1 MLKSFKVKN
10 FKSFKDEVEF
20 SMEKGNTTGFENFNT
35 IEEKELLKSALIFG
49 ANASGKSNVFLA
61 MAKMKE
67 IVFNS
72 STDDTEYQINVDTF
86 KFDVYSKNE
95 PVMFEI
101 DFIQKDIEYIY
112 GFEVLNEKINK
123 EWLKRKIKSTVPLFI
138 RENSEWESIKI
149 SHGFKEAENL
159 KKFTRQNALFL
170 SIASR
175 FNIEI
180 ATEIKE
186 WFKNFKILSSD
197 VLSSSFTLNLLEK
210 ELEKTKIVNFLKTAD
225 LGIEDLVVEK
235 EEMSSETVFLPSE
248 IKRTLSEIKEGR
260 LFKPIIKS
268 VHKVYDKENNHSGN
282 VELDFN
288 FESEGTKKFL
298 TLAGPI
304 IDALENGK
312 VLVIDELS
320 SKLHYQLS
328 DYIVRL
334 FNSIDKNKNNA
345 QLIFNSHLPL
355 FLDNKEFR
363 KDQIWFVE
371 KDEYGKSKLY
381 SLYDINVRKD
391 LSYMKGYLLGKFGAV
406 PDIREF

>member
-1 MLKSFKVKN
+1 MVKLIEVIIMLKSFKVRN
-10 FKSFKDEVEF
+10 FKSFRDEIEF
-20 SMEKGNTTGFENFNT
+20 SMEKGNTTGLENFNT
-35 IEEKELLKSALIFG
+35 IEDKELLKSAMLFG
-49 ANASGKSNVFLA
+49 ANASGKSNIFLA

-67 IVFNS
+67 IIFNS
-72 STDDTEYQINVDTF
+72 STDDTEYQIITDNF
-86 KFDVYSKNE
+86 KFDLNSANE

-101 DFIQKDIEYIY
+101 DFFQKNIEYIY
-112 GFEVLNEKINK
+112 GFEVLNGNINK
-123 EWLKRKIKSTVPLFI
+123 EWLHRRVKSKADLFI
-138 RENSEWESIKI
+138 RNAPDWESIKI
-149 SHGFKEAENL
+149 SSGFKEAEDL
-159 KKFTRQNALFL
+159 KKYTRPNALFL

-175 FNIEI
+175 FNVEI

-186 WFKNFKILSSD
+186 WFKNFKIISSD
-197 VLSSSFTLNLLEK
+197 ILSNSFTLEMLNKEIEK
-210 ELEKTKIVNFLKTAD
+210 KKIINFLKTAD
-225 LGIEDLVVEK
+225 LGIEDIILEK
-235 EEMSSETVFLPSE
+235 EDVKT
-248 IKRTLSEIKEGR
+248 IHR
-260 LFKPIIKS
+260 
-268 VHKVYDKENNHSGN
+268 VYDSDNNITGN
-282 VELDFN
+282 IEFDFN

-371 KDEYGKSKLY
+371 KDKFGKSKLY

-391 LSYMKGYLLGKFGAV
+391 LSYMKSYLLGKFGAL
-406 PDIREF
+406 PEIKEL

>member
-1 MLKSFKVKN
+1 MLKSFKVRN
-10 FKSFKDEVEF
+10 FKSFRDEIEF
-20 SMEKGNTTGFENFNT
+20 SMEKGNTTGLENFNT
-35 IEEKELLKSALIFG
+35 IEDKELLKSAMLFG
-49 ANASGKSNVFLA
+49 ANASGKSNIFLA

-67 IVFNS
+67 IIFNS
-72 STDDTEYQINVDTF
+72 STDDTEYQIITDNF
-86 KFDVYSKNE
+86 KFDLNSANE

-101 DFIQKDIEYIY
+101 DFFQKDIEYIY
-112 GFEVLNEKINK
+112 GFEVLNGNINK
-123 EWLKRKIKSTVPLFI
+123 EWLHRRVKSKADLFI
-138 RENSEWESIKI
+138 RNAPDWESIKI
-149 SHGFKEAENL
+149 SSGFKEAEDL
-159 KKFTRQNALFL
+159 KKYTRPNALFL

-175 FNIEI
+175 FNVEI

-186 WFKNFKILSSD
+186 WFKNFKIISSD
-197 VLSSSFTLNLLEK
+197 ILSNSFTLEMLNKEIEK
-210 ELEKTKIVNFLKTAD
+210 KKIINFLKTAD
-225 LGIEDLVVEK
+225 LGIEDIILEK
-235 EEMSSETVFLPSE
+235 EDVKT
-248 IKRTLSEIKEGR
+248 IHR
-260 LFKPIIKS
+260 
-268 VHKVYDKENNHSGN
+268 VYDSNNNITGN
-282 VELDFN
+282 IEFDFN

-371 KDEYGKSKLY
+371 KDKFGKSKLY

-391 LSYMKGYLLGKFGAV
+391 LSYMKSYLLGKFGAL
-406 PDIREF
+406 PEIKELQNG

>member
-1 MLKSFKVKN
+1 MVKLIEVIIMLKSFKVRN
-10 FKSFKDEVEF
+10 FKSFRDEIEF
-20 SMEKGNTTGFENFNT
+20 SMEKGNTTGLENFNT
-35 IEEKELLKSALIFG
+35 IEDKELLKSAMLFG
-49 ANASGKSNVFLA
+49 ANASGKSNIFLA

-67 IVFNS
+67 IIFNS
-72 STDDTEYQINVDTF
+72 STDDTEYQIITDNF
-86 KFDVYSKNE
+86 KFDLNSANE

-101 DFIQKDIEYIY
+101 DFFQKDIEYIY
-112 GFEVLNEKINK
+112 GFEVLNGNINK
-123 EWLKRKIKSTVPLFI
+123 EWLHRRVKSKADLFI
-138 RENSEWESIKI
+138 RNAPDWESIKI
-149 SHGFKEAENL
+149 SSGFKEAEDL
-159 KKFTRQNALFL
+159 KKYTRPNALFL

-175 FNIEI
+175 FNVEI

-186 WFKNFKILSSD
+186 WFKNFKIISSD
-197 VLSSSFTLNLLEK
+197 ILSNSFTLEMLNKEIEK
-210 ELEKTKIVNFLKTAD
+210 KKIINFLKTAD
-225 LGIEDLVVEK
+225 LGIEDIILEK
-235 EEMSSETVFLPSE
+235 EDVKT
-248 IKRTLSEIKEGR
+248 IHR
-260 LFKPIIKS
+260 
-268 VHKVYDKENNHSGN
+268 VYDSNNNITGN
-282 VELDFN
+282 IEFDFN

-371 KDEYGKSKLY
+371 KDKFGKSKLY

-391 LSYMKGYLLGKFGAV
+391 LSYMKSYLLGKFGAL
-406 PDIREF
+406 PEIKEL

>member
-1 MLKSFKVKN
+1 MLKSFKVRN
-10 FKSFKDEVEF
+10 FKSFRDEIEF
-20 SMEKGNTTGFENFNT
+20 SMEKGNTTGLENFNT
-35 IEEKELLKSALIFG
+35 IEDKELLKSAMLFG
-49 ANASGKSNVFLA
+49 ANASGKSNIFLA

-67 IVFNS
+67 IIFNS
-72 STDDTEYQINVDTF
+72 STDDTEYQIITDNF
-86 KFDVYSKNE
+86 KFDLNSANE

-101 DFIQKDIEYIY
+101 DFFQKDIEYIY
-112 GFEVLNEKINK
+112 GFEVLNGNINK
-123 EWLKRKIKSTVPLFI
+123 EWLHRRVKSKADLFI
-138 RENSEWESIKI
+138 RNAPDWESIKI
-149 SHGFKEAENL
+149 SSGFKEAEDL
-159 KKFTRQNALFL
+159 KKYTRPNALFL

-175 FNIEI
+175 FNVEI

-186 WFKNFKILSSD
+186 WFKNFKIISSD
-197 VLSSSFTLNLLEK
+197 ILSNSFTLEMLNKEIEK
-210 ELEKTKIVNFLKTAD
+210 KKIINFLKTAD
-225 LGIEDLVVEK
+225 LGIEDIILEK
-235 EEMSSETVFLPSE
+235 EDVKT
-248 IKRTLSEIKEGR
+248 IHR
-260 LFKPIIKS
+260 
-268 VHKVYDKENNHSGN
+268 VYDSNNNITGN
-282 VELDFN
+282 IEFDFN

-371 KDEYGKSKLY
+371 KDKFGKSKLY

-391 LSYMKGYLLGKFGAV
+391 LSYMKSYLLGKFGAL
-406 PDIREF
+406 PEIKEL

>member
-1 MLKSFKVKN
+1 
-10 FKSFKDEVEF
+10 
-20 SMEKGNTTGFENFNT
+20 
-35 IEEKELLKSALIFG
+35 
-49 ANASGKSNVFLA
+49 
-61 MAKMKE
+61 
-67 IVFNS
+67 
-72 STDDTEYQINVDTF
+72 
-86 KFDVYSKNE
+86 
-95 PVMFEI
+95 
-101 DFIQKDIEYIY
+101 
-112 GFEVLNEKINK
+112 
-123 EWLKRKIKSTVPLFI
+123 
-138 RENSEWESIKI
+138 
-149 SHGFKEAENL
+149 
-159 KKFTRQNALFL
+159 
-170 SIASR
+170 
-175 FNIEI
+175 
-180 ATEIKE
+180 
-186 WFKNFKILSSD
+186 
-197 VLSSSFTLNLLEK
+197 
-210 ELEKTKIVNFLKTAD
+210 
-225 LGIEDLVVEK
+225 
-235 EEMSSETVFLPSE
+235 
-248 IKRTLSEIKEGR
+248 LSEIKEGR

>member
-1 MLKSFKVKN
+1 MLKSFKVRN
-10 FKSFKDEVEF
+10 FKSFRDEIEF
-20 SMEKGNTTGFENFNT
+20 SMEKGNTTGLENFNT
-35 IEEKELLKSALIFG
+35 IEDKELLKSAMLFG
-49 ANASGKSNVFLA
+49 ANASGKSNIFLA

-67 IVFNS
+67 IIFNS
-72 STDDTEYQINVDTF
+72 STDDTEYQIITDNF
-86 KFDVYSKNE
+86 KFDLNSANE

-101 DFIQKDIEYIY
+101 DFFQKDIEYIY
-112 GFEVLNEKINK
+112 GFEVLNGNINK
-123 EWLKRKIKSTVPLFI
+123 EWLHRRVKSKADLFI
-138 RENSEWESIKI
+138 RNAPDWESIKI
-149 SHGFKEAENL
+149 SSGFKEAEDL
-159 KKFTRQNALFL
+159 KKYTRPNALFL

-175 FNIEI
+175 FNVEI

-186 WFKNFKILSSD
+186 WFKNFKIISSD
-197 VLSSSFTLNLLEK
+197 ILSNSFTLEMLNKEIEK
-210 ELEKTKIVNFLKTAD
+210 KKIINFLKTAD
-225 LGIEDLVVEK
+225 LGIEDIILEK
-235 EEMSSETVFLPSE
+235 EDVKT
-248 IKRTLSEIKEGR
+248 IHR
-260 LFKPIIKS
+260 
-268 VHKVYDKENNHSGN
+268 VYDSNNNITGN
-282 VELDFN
+282 IEFDFN

-355 FLDNKEFR
+355 FLDNKKFR

-371 KDEYGKSKLY
+371 KDKFGKSKLY

-391 LSYMKGYLLGKFGAV
+391 LSYMKSYLLGKFGAL
-406 PDIREF
+406 PEIKEL

>member
-1 MLKSFKVKN
+1 MLKSFKVRN
-10 FKSFKDEVEF
+10 FKSFRDEIEF
-20 SMEKGNTTGFENFNT
+20 SMEKGNTTGLENFNT
-35 IEEKELLKSALIFG
+35 IEDKELLKSAMLFG
-49 ANASGKSNVFLA
+49 ANASGKSNIFLA

-67 IVFNS
+67 IIFNS
-72 STDDTEYQINVDTF
+72 STDDTEYQIITDNF
-86 KFDVYSKNE
+86 KFDLNSANE

-101 DFIQKDIEYIY
+101 DFFQKDIEYIY
-112 GFEVLNEKINK
+112 GFEILNGTINK
-123 EWLKRKIKSTVPLFI
+123 EWLHRRVKSKADLFI
-138 RENSEWESIKI
+138 RNAPDWESIKI
-149 SHGFKEAENL
+149 SSGFKEAEDL
-159 KKFTRQNALFL
+159 KKYTRPNALFL

-175 FNIEI
+175 FNVEI

-186 WFKNFKILSSD
+186 WFKNFKIISSD
-197 VLSSSFTLNLLEK
+197 ILSNSFTLEMLNKEIEK
-210 ELEKTKIVNFLKTAD
+210 KKIINFLKTAD
-225 LGIEDLVVEK
+225 LGIEDIILEK
-235 EEMSSETVFLPSE
+235 EDVKT
-248 IKRTLSEIKEGR
+248 IHR
-260 LFKPIIKS
+260 
-268 VHKVYDKENNHSGN
+268 VYDSNNNITGN
-282 VELDFN
+282 IEFDFN

-371 KDEYGKSKLY
+371 KDKFGKSKLY

-391 LSYMKGYLLGKFGAV
+391 LSYMKSYLLGKFGAL
-406 PDIREF
+406 PEIKEL

>member
-1 MLKSFKVKN
+1 MVKLIDMIIMLKSFKVRN
-10 FKSFKDEVEF
+10 FKSFRDEIEF
-20 SMEKGNTTGFENFNT
+20 SMEKGNTTGLENFNT
-35 IEEKELLKSALIFG
+35 IEDKELLKSAMLFG
-49 ANASGKSNVFLA
+49 ANASGKSNIFLA
-61 MAKMKE
+61 IAKMKE
-67 IVFNS
+67 IIFNS
-72 STDDTEYQINVDTF
+72 STDDTEYQIITDNF
-86 KFDVYSKNE
+86 KFDLNSANE

-101 DFIQKDIEYIY
+101 DFFQKDIEYIY
-112 GFEVLNEKINK
+112 GFEVLNGNINK
-123 EWLKRKIKSTVPLFI
+123 EWLHRRVKSKADLFI
-138 RENSEWESIKI
+138 RNAPDWESIKI
-149 SHGFKEAENL
+149 SSGFKEAEDL
-159 KKFTRQNALFL
+159 KKYTRPNALFL

-175 FNIEI
+175 FNVEI

-186 WFKNFKILSSD
+186 WFKNFKIISSD
-197 VLSSSFTLNLLEK
+197 ILSNSFTLEMLNKEIEK
-210 ELEKTKIVNFLKTAD
+210 KKIINFLKTAD
-225 LGIEDLVVEK
+225 LGIEDIILEK
-235 EEMSSETVFLPSE
+235 EDVKT
-248 IKRTLSEIKEGR
+248 IHR
-260 LFKPIIKS
+260 
-268 VHKVYDKENNHSGN
+268 VYVSDNNITGN
-282 VELDFN
+282 IEFDFN

-371 KDEYGKSKLY
+371 KDKFGKSKLY

-391 LSYMKGYLLGKFGAV
+391 LSYMKSYLLGKFGAL
-406 PDIREF
+406 PEIKEL

>member
-1 MLKSFKVKN
+1 MLKSFKVRN
-10 FKSFKDEVEF
+10 FKSFRDEIEF
-20 SMEKGNTTGFENFNT
+20 SMEKGNTTGLENFNT
-35 IEEKELLKSALIFG
+35 IEDKELLKSAMLFG
-49 ANASGKSNVFLA
+49 ANASGKSNIFLA

-67 IVFNS
+67 IIFNS
-72 STDDTEYQINVDTF
+72 STDDTEYQIITDNF
-86 KFDVYSKNE
+86 KFDLNSANE

-101 DFIQKDIEYIY
+101 DFFQKDIEYIY
-112 GFEVLNEKINK
+112 GFEVLNGNINK
-123 EWLKRKIKSTVPLFI
+123 EWLHRRVKSKADLFI
-138 RENSEWESIKI
+138 RNAPDWESIKI
-149 SHGFKEAENL
+149 SSGFKEAEDL
-159 KKFTRQNALFL
+159 KKYTRPNALFL

-175 FNIEI
+175 FNVEI

-186 WFKNFKILSSD
+186 WFKNFKIISSD
-197 VLSSSFTLNLLEK
+197 ILSNSFTLEMLNKEIEK
-210 ELEKTKIVNFLKTAD
+210 KKIINFLKTAD
-225 LGIEDLVVEK
+225 LGIEDIILEK
-235 EEMSSETVFLPSE
+235 EDVKT
-248 IKRTLSEIKEGR
+248 I
-260 LFKPIIKS
+260 
-268 VHKVYDKENNHSGN
+268 HQVYDSDNNITGN
-282 VELDFN
+282 IEFDFN

-371 KDEYGKSKLY
+371 KDKFGKSKLY

-391 LSYMKGYLLGKFGAV
+391 LSYMKSYLLGKFGAL
-406 PDIREF
+406 PEIKEL

>member
-1 MLKSFKVKN
+1 MVKLIEVIIMLKSFKVRN
-10 FKSFKDEVEF
+10 FKSFRDEIEF
-20 SMEKGNTTGFENFNT
+20 SMEKGNTTGLENFNT
-35 IEEKELLKSALIFG
+35 IEDKELLKSAMLFG
-49 ANASGKSNVFLA
+49 ANASGKSNIFLA

-67 IVFNS
+67 IIFNS
-72 STDDTEYQINVDTF
+72 STDDTEYQIITDNF
-86 KFDVYSKNE
+86 KFDLNSANE

-101 DFIQKDIEYIY
+101 DFFQKDIEYIY
-112 GFEVLNEKINK
+112 GFEVLNGNINK
-123 EWLKRKIKSTVPLFI
+123 EWLHRRVKSKADLFI
-138 RENSEWESIKI
+138 RNAPDWESIKI
-149 SHGFKEAENL
+149 SSGFKEAEDL
-159 KKFTRQNALFL
+159 KKYTRPNALFL

-175 FNIEI
+175 FNVEI

-186 WFKNFKILSSD
+186 WFKNFKIISSD
-197 VLSSSFTLNLLEK
+197 ILSNSFTLEMLNKEIEK
-210 ELEKTKIVNFLKTAD
+210 KKIINFLKTAD
-225 LGIEDLVVEK
+225 LGIEDIILEK
-235 EEMSSETVFLPSE
+235 EDVKT
-248 IKRTLSEIKEGR
+248 I
-260 LFKPIIKS
+260 
-268 VHKVYDKENNHSGN
+268 HQVYDSDNNITGN
-282 VELDFN
+282 IEFDFN

-298 TLAGPI
+298 TLSGPI

-355 FLDNKEFR
+355 FLDNKKFR

-371 KDEYGKSKLY
+371 KDKFGKRKLY

-391 LSYMKGYLLGKFGAV
+391 LSYMKSYLLGKFGAL
-406 PDIREF
+406 PEIKEL

>member
-1 MLKSFKVKN
+1 MVKLIEVIIMLKSFKVRN
-10 FKSFKDEVEF
+10 FKSFRDEIEF
-20 SMEKGNTTGFENFNT
+20 SMEKGNTTGLENFNT
-35 IEEKELLKSALIFG
+35 IEDKELLKSAMLFG
-49 ANASGKSNVFLA
+49 ANASGKSNIFLA

-67 IVFNS
+67 IIFNS
-72 STDDTEYQINVDTF
+72 STDDTEYQIITDNF
-86 KFDVYSKNE
+86 KFDLNSANE

-101 DFIQKDIEYIY
+101 DFFQKNIEYIY
-112 GFEVLNEKINK
+112 GFEVLNGNINK
-123 EWLKRKIKSTVPLFI
+123 EWLHRRVKSKADLFI
-138 RENSEWESIKI
+138 RNAPDWESIKI
-149 SHGFKEAENL
+149 SSGFKEAEDL
-159 KKFTRQNALFL
+159 KKYTRPNALFL

-175 FNIEI
+175 FNVEI

-186 WFKNFKILSSD
+186 WFKNFKIISSD
-197 VLSSSFTLNLLEK
+197 ILSNSFTLEMLNKEIEK
-210 ELEKTKIVNFLKTAD
+210 KKIINFLKTAD
-225 LGIEDLVVEK
+225 LGIEDIILEK
-235 EEMSSETVFLPSE
+235 EDVKT
-248 IKRTLSEIKEGR
+248 I
-260 LFKPIIKS
+260 
-268 VHKVYDKENNHSGN
+268 HQVYDSDNNITGN
-282 VELDFN
+282 IEFDFN

-298 TLAGPI
+298 TLSGPI

-371 KDEYGKSKLY
+371 KDKFGKSKLY

-391 LSYMKGYLLGKFGAV
+391 LSYMKSYLLGKFGAL
-406 PDIREF
+406 PEIKEL

>member
-1 MLKSFKVKN
+1 MLKSFKVRN
-10 FKSFKDEVEF
+10 FKSFRDEIEF
-20 SMEKGNTTGFENFNT
+20 SMEKGNTTGLENFNT
-35 IEEKELLKSALIFG
+35 IEDKELLKSAMLFG
-49 ANASGKSNVFLA
+49 ANASGKSNIFLA

-67 IVFNS
+67 IIFNS
-72 STDDTEYQINVDTF
+72 STDDTEYQIITDNF
-86 KFDVYSKNE
+86 KFDLNSANE

-101 DFIQKDIEYIY
+101 DFFQKDIEYIY
-112 GFEVLNEKINK
+112 GFEVLNGNINK
-123 EWLKRKIKSTVPLFI
+123 EWLHRRVKSKADLFI
-138 RENSEWESIKI
+138 RNAPDWESIKI
-149 SHGFKEAENL
+149 SSGFKEAEDL
-159 KKFTRQNALFL
+159 KKYTRPNALFL

-175 FNIEI
+175 FNVEI

-186 WFKNFKILSSD
+186 WFKNFKIISSD
-197 VLSSSFTLNLLEK
+197 ILSNSFTLEMLNKEIEK
-210 ELEKTKIVNFLKTAD
+210 KKIINFLKTAD
-225 LGIEDLVVEK
+225 LGIEDIILEK
-235 EEMSSETVFLPSE
+235 EDVKT
-248 IKRTLSEIKEGR
+248 IHR
-260 LFKPIIKS
+260 
-268 VHKVYDKENNHSGN
+268 VYDSNNNITGN
-282 VELDFN
+282 IEFDFN

-304 IDALENGK
+304 IDALENWK

-371 KDEYGKSKLY
+371 KDKFGKSKLY

-391 LSYMKGYLLGKFGAV
+391 LSYMKSYLLGKFGAL
-406 PDIREF
+406 PEIKEL

>member
-1 MLKSFKVKN
+1 MLKSFKVRN
-10 FKSFKDEVEF
+10 FKSFRDEIEF
-20 SMEKGNTTGFENFNT
+20 SMEKGNTTGLENFNT
-35 IEEKELLKSALIFG
+35 IEDKELLKSAMLFG
-49 ANASGKSNVFLA
+49 ANASGKSNIFLA

-67 IVFNS
+67 IIFNS
-72 STDDTEYQINVDTF
+72 STDDTEYQIITDNF
-86 KFDVYSKNE
+86 KFDLNSANE

-101 DFIQKDIEYIY
+101 DFFQKNIEYIY
-112 GFEVLNEKINK
+112 GFEVLNGNINK
-123 EWLKRKIKSTVPLFI
+123 EWLHRRVKSKADLFI
-138 RENSEWESIKI
+138 RNAPDWESIKI
-149 SHGFKEAENL
+149 SSGFKEAEDL
-159 KKFTRQNALFL
+159 KKYTRPNALFL

-175 FNIEI
+175 FNVEI

-186 WFKNFKILSSD
+186 WFKNFKIISSD
-197 VLSSSFTLNLLEK
+197 ILSNSFTLEMLNKEIEK
-210 ELEKTKIVNFLKTAD
+210 KKIINFLKTAD
-225 LGIEDLVVEK
+225 LGIEDIILEK
-235 EEMSSETVFLPSE
+235 EDVKT
-248 IKRTLSEIKEGR
+248 IHR
-260 LFKPIIKS
+260 
-268 VHKVYDKENNHSGN
+268 VYDSDNNITGN
-282 VELDFN
+282 IEFDFN

-371 KDEYGKSKLY
+371 KDKFGKSKLY

-391 LSYMKGYLLGKFGAV
+391 LSYMKSYLLGKFGAL
-406 PDIREF
+406 PEIKEL

>member
-1 MLKSFKVKN
+1 MVKLIEVIIMLKSFKVRN
-10 FKSFKDEVEF
+10 FKSFRDEIEF
-20 SMEKGNTTGFENFNT
+20 SMEKGNTTGLENFNT
-35 IEEKELLKSALIFG
+35 IEDKELLKSAMLFG
-49 ANASGKSNVFLA
+49 ANASGKSNIFLA

-67 IVFNS
+67 IIFNS
-72 STDDTEYQINVDTF
+72 STDDTEYQIITDNF
-86 KFDVYSKNE
+86 KFDLNSANE

-101 DFIQKDIEYIY
+101 DFFQKDIEYIY
-112 GFEVLNEKINK
+112 GFEVLNGNINK
-123 EWLKRKIKSTVPLFI
+123 EWLHRRVKSKADLFI
-138 RENSEWESIKI
+138 RNAPDWESIKI
-149 SHGFKEAENL
+149 SSGFKEAEDL
-159 KKFTRQNALFL
+159 KKYTRPNALFL

-175 FNIEI
+175 FNVEI

-186 WFKNFKILSSD
+186 WFKNFKIISSD
-197 VLSSSFTLNLLEK
+197 ILSNSFTLEMLNKEIEK
-210 ELEKTKIVNFLKTAD
+210 KKIINFLKTAD
-225 LGIEDLVVEK
+225 LGIEDIILEK
-235 EEMSSETVFLPSE
+235 EDVKT
-248 IKRTLSEIKEGR
+248 I
-260 LFKPIIKS
+260 
-268 VHKVYDKENNHSGN
+268 HQVYDSDNNITGN
-282 VELDFN
+282 IEFDFN

-298 TLAGPI
+298 TLSGPI

-371 KDEYGKSKLY
+371 KDKFGKSKLY

-391 LSYMKGYLLGKFGAV
+391 LSYMKSYLLGKFGAL
-406 PDIREF
+406 PEIKEL

>member
-1 MLKSFKVKN
+1 MLKSFKVRN
-10 FKSFKDEVEF
+10 FKSFRDEIEF
-20 SMEKGNTTGFENFNT
+20 SMEKGNTTGLENFNT
-35 IEEKELLKSALIFG
+35 IEDKELLKSAMLFG
-49 ANASGKSNVFLA
+49 ANASGKSNIFLA

-67 IVFNS
+67 IIFNS
-72 STDDTEYQINVDTF
+72 STDDTEYQIITDNF
-86 KFDVYSKNE
+86 KFDLNSANE

-101 DFIQKDIEYIY
+101 DFFQKDIEYIY
-112 GFEVLNEKINK
+112 GFEVLNGNINK
-123 EWLKRKIKSTVPLFI
+123 EWLHRRVKSKADLFI
-138 RENSEWESIKI
+138 RNASDWESIKI
-149 SHGFKEAENL
+149 SSGFKEAEDL
-159 KKFTRQNALFL
+159 KKYTRPNALFL

-175 FNIEI
+175 FNVEI

-186 WFKNFKILSSD
+186 WFKNFKIISSD
-197 VLSSSFTLNLLEK
+197 ILSNSFTLEMLNKEIEK
-210 ELEKTKIVNFLKTAD
+210 KKIINFLKTAD
-225 LGIEDLVVEK
+225 LGIEDIILEK
-235 EEMSSETVFLPSE
+235 EDVKT
-248 IKRTLSEIKEGR
+248 IHR
-260 LFKPIIKS
+260 
-268 VHKVYDKENNHSGN
+268 VYDSNNNITGN
-282 VELDFN
+282 IEFDFN

-371 KDEYGKSKLY
+371 KDKFGKSKLY

-391 LSYMKGYLLGKFGAV
+391 LSYMKSYLLGKFGAL
-406 PDIREF
+406 PEIKEL

>member
-1 MLKSFKVKN
+1 MLKSFKVRN
-10 FKSFKDEVEF
+10 FKSFRDEIEF
-20 SMEKGNTTGFENFNT
+20 SMEKGNTTGLENFNT
-35 IEEKELLKSALIFG
+35 IEDKELLKSAMLFG
-49 ANASGKSNVFLA
+49 ANASGKSNIFLA

-67 IVFNS
+67 IIFNS
-72 STDDTEYQINVDTF
+72 STDDTEYQIITDNF
-86 KFDVYSKNE
+86 KFDLNSANE

-101 DFIQKDIEYIY
+101 DFFQKDIEYIY
-112 GFEVLNEKINK
+112 GFEVLNGNINK
-123 EWLKRKIKSTVPLFI
+123 EWLHRRVKSKADLFI
-138 RENSEWESIKI
+138 RNAPDWESIKI
-149 SHGFKEAENL
+149 SSGFKEAEDL
-159 KKFTRQNALFL
+159 KKYTRPNALFL

-175 FNIEI
+175 FNVEI

-186 WFKNFKILSSD
+186 WFKNFKIISSD
-197 VLSSSFTLNLLEK
+197 ILSNSFTLEMLNKEIEK
-210 ELEKTKIVNFLKTAD
+210 KKIINFLKTAD
-225 LGIEDLVVEK
+225 LGIEDIILEK
-235 EEMSSETVFLPSE
+235 EDVKT
-248 IKRTLSEIKEGR
+248 IHR
-260 LFKPIIKS
+260 
-268 VHKVYDKENNHSGN
+268 VYDSDNNITGN
-282 VELDFN
+282 IEFDFN
-288 FESEGTKKFL
+288 FESKGTKKFL

-371 KDEYGKSKLY
+371 KDKFGKSKLY

-391 LSYMKGYLLGKFGAV
+391 LSYMKSYLLGKFGAL
-406 PDIREF
+406 PEIKEL

>member
-1 MLKSFKVKN
+1 
-10 FKSFKDEVEF
+10 
-20 SMEKGNTTGFENFNT
+20 
-35 IEEKELLKSALIFG
+35 
-49 ANASGKSNVFLA
+49 

-67 IVFNS
+67 IIFNS
-72 STDDTEYQINVDTF
+72 STDDTEYQIITDNF
-86 KFDVYSKNE
+86 KFDLNSANE

-101 DFIQKDIEYIY
+101 DFFQKDIEYIY
-112 GFEVLNEKINK
+112 GFEVLNGNINK
-123 EWLKRKIKSTVPLFI
+123 EWLHRRVKSKADLFI
-138 RENSEWESIKI
+138 RNAPDWESIKI
-149 SHGFKEAENL
+149 SSGFKEAEDL
-159 KKFTRQNALFL
+159 KKYTRPNALFL

-175 FNIEI
+175 FNVEI

-186 WFKNFKILSSD
+186 WFKNFKIISSD
-197 VLSSSFTLNLLEK
+197 ILSNSFTLEMLNKEIEK
-210 ELEKTKIVNFLKTAD
+210 KKIINFLKTAD
-225 LGIEDLVVEK
+225 LGIEDIILEK
-235 EEMSSETVFLPSE
+235 EDVKT
-248 IKRTLSEIKEGR
+248 IHR
-260 LFKPIIKS
+260 
-268 VHKVYDKENNHSGN
+268 VYDSNNNITGN
-282 VELDFN
+282 IEFDFN

-371 KDEYGKSKLY
+371 KDKFGKSKLY

-391 LSYMKGYLLGKFGAV
+391 LSYMKSYLLGKFGAL
-406 PDIREF
+406 PEIKEL

>member
-1 MLKSFKVKN
+1 MVKLIEVIIMLKSFKVRN
-10 FKSFKDEVEF
+10 FKSFRDEIEF
-20 SMEKGNTTGFENFNT
+20 SMEKGNTTGLENFNT
-35 IEEKELLKSALIFG
+35 IEDKELLKSAMLFG
-49 ANASGKSNVFLA
+49 ANASGKSNIFLA

-67 IVFNS
+67 IIFNS
-72 STDDTEYQINVDTF
+72 STDDTEYQIITDNF
-86 KFDVYSKNE
+86 KFDLNSANE

-101 DFIQKDIEYIY
+101 DFFQKDIEYIY
-112 GFEVLNEKINK
+112 GFEVLNGNINK
-123 EWLKRKIKSTVPLFI
+123 EWLHRRVKSKADLFI
-138 RENSEWESIKI
+138 RNAPDWESIKI
-149 SHGFKEAENL
+149 SSGFKEAEDL
-159 KKFTRQNALFL
+159 KKYTRPNALFL

-175 FNIEI
+175 FNVEI

-186 WFKNFKILSSD
+186 WFKNFKIISSD
-197 VLSSSFTLNLLEK
+197 ILSNSFTLEMLNKEIEK
-210 ELEKTKIVNFLKTAD
+210 KKIINFLKTAD
-225 LGIEDLVVEK
+225 LGIEDIILEK
-235 EEMSSETVFLPSE
+235 EDVKT
-248 IKRTLSEIKEGR
+248 I
-260 LFKPIIKS
+260 
-268 VHKVYDKENNHSGN
+268 HQVYDSDNNITGN
-282 VELDFN
+282 IEFDFN

-371 KDEYGKSKLY
+371 KDKFGKSKLY

-391 LSYMKGYLLGKFGAV
+391 LSYMKSYLLGKFGAL
-406 PDIREF
+406 PEIKEL

>member
-1 MLKSFKVKN
+1 MLKSFKVRN
-10 FKSFKDEVEF
+10 FKSFRDEIEF
-20 SMEKGNTTGFENFNT
+20 SMEKGNTTGLENFNT
-35 IEEKELLKSALIFG
+35 IEDKELLKSAMLFG
-49 ANASGKSNVFLA
+49 ANASGKSNIFLA

-67 IVFNS
+67 IIFNS
-72 STDDTEYQINVDTF
+72 STDDTEYQIITDNF
-86 KFDVYSKNE
+86 KFDLNSANE

-101 DFIQKDIEYIY
+101 DFFQKDIEYIY
-112 GFEVLNEKINK
+112 GFEVLNGNINK
-123 EWLKRKIKSTVPLFI
+123 EWLHRRVKSKADLFI
-138 RENSEWESIKI
+138 RNAPDWESIKI
-149 SHGFKEAENL
+149 SSGFKEAEDL
-159 KKFTRQNALFL
+159 KKYTRPNALFL

-175 FNIEI
+175 FNVEI

-186 WFKNFKILSSD
+186 WFKNFKIISSD
-197 VLSSSFTLNLLEK
+197 ILSNSFTLEMLNKEIEK
-210 ELEKTKIVNFLKTAD
+210 KKIINFLKTAD
-225 LGIEDLVVEK
+225 LGIEDIILEK
-235 EEMSSETVFLPSE
+235 ED
-248 IKRTLSEIKEGR
+248 
-260 LFKPIIKS
+260 FKTI
-268 VHKVYDKENNHSGN
+268 HRVYDSNNNITGN
-282 VELDFN
+282 IEFDFN

-371 KDEYGKSKLY
+371 KDKFGKSKLY

-391 LSYMKGYLLGKFGAV
+391 LSYMKSYLLGKFGAL
-406 PDIREF
+406 PEIKEL

>member
-1 MLKSFKVKN
+1 MLKSFKVRN
-10 FKSFKDEVEF
+10 FKSFRDEIEF
-20 SMEKGNTTGFENFNT
+20 SMEKGNTTGLENFNT
-35 IEEKELLKSALIFG
+35 IEDKELLKSAMLFG
-49 ANASGKSNVFLA
+49 ANASGKSNIFLA

-67 IVFNS
+67 IIFNS
-72 STDDTEYQINVDTF
+72 STDDTEYQIITDNF
-86 KFDVYSKNE
+86 KFDLNSANE

-101 DFIQKDIEYIY
+101 DFFQKDIEYIY
-112 GFEVLNEKINK
+112 GFEVLNGNINK
-123 EWLKRKIKSTVPLFI
+123 EWLHRRVKSKADLFI
-138 RENSEWESIKI
+138 RNAPDWESIKI
-149 SHGFKEAENL
+149 SSGFKEAEDL
-159 KKFTRQNALFL
+159 KKYTRPNALFL

-175 FNIEI
+175 FNVEI

-186 WFKNFKILSSD
+186 WFKNFKIISSD
-197 VLSSSFTLNLLEK
+197 ILSNSFTLEMLNKEIEK
-210 ELEKTKIVNFLKTAD
+210 KKIINFLKTAD
-225 LGIEDLVVEK
+225 LGIEDIILEK
-235 EEMSSETVFLPSE
+235 EDVKT
-248 IKRTLSEIKEGR
+248 IHR
-260 LFKPIIKS
+260 
-268 VHKVYDKENNHSGN
+268 VYDSNNNITGN
-282 VELDFN
+282 IEFDFN

-371 KDEYGKSKLY
+371 KDKFGKSKLY

-391 LSYMKGYLLGKFGAV
+391 LSYMKSYLLGKFGAL
-406 PDIREF
+406 PEIMEL

>member
-1 MLKSFKVKN
+1 MLKSFKVRN
-10 FKSFKDEVEF
+10 FKSFRYEIEF
-20 SMEKGNTTGFENFNT
+20 SMEKGNTTGLENFNT
-35 IEEKELLKSALIFG
+35 IEDKELLKSAMLFG
-49 ANASGKSNVFLA
+49 ANASGKSNIFLA

-67 IVFNS
+67 IIFNS
-72 STDDTEYQINVDTF
+72 STDDTEYQIITDNF
-86 KFDVYSKNE
+86 KFDLNSANE

-101 DFIQKDIEYIY
+101 DFFQKDIEYIY
-112 GFEVLNEKINK
+112 GFEVLNGNINK
-123 EWLKRKIKSTVPLFI
+123 EWLHRRVKSKADLFI
-138 RENSEWESIKI
+138 RNAPDWESIKI
-149 SHGFKEAENL
+149 SSGFKEAEDL
-159 KKFTRQNALFL
+159 KKYTRPNALFL

-175 FNIEI
+175 FNVEI

-186 WFKNFKILSSD
+186 WFKNFKIISSD
-197 VLSSSFTLNLLEK
+197 ILSNSFTLEMLNKEIEK
-210 ELEKTKIVNFLKTAD
+210 KKIINFLKTAD
-225 LGIEDLVVEK
+225 LGIEDIILEK
-235 EEMSSETVFLPSE
+235 EDVKT
-248 IKRTLSEIKEGR
+248 IHR
-260 LFKPIIKS
+260 
-268 VHKVYDKENNHSGN
+268 VYDSNNNITGN
-282 VELDFN
+282 IEFDFN

-371 KDEYGKSKLY
+371 KDKFGKSKLY

-391 LSYMKGYLLGKFGAV
+391 LSYMKSYLLGKFGAL
-406 PDIREF
+406 PEIKEL

>member
-1 MLKSFKVKN
+1 MLKSFKVRN
-10 FKSFKDEVEF
+10 FKSFRDEIEF
-20 SMEKGNTTGFENFNT
+20 SMEKGNTTGLENFNT
-35 IEEKELLKSALIFG
+35 IEDKELLKSAMLFG
-49 ANASGKSNVFLA
+49 ANASGKSNIFLA

-67 IVFNS
+67 IIFNS
-72 STDDTEYQINVDTF
+72 STDDTEYQIITDNF
-86 KFDVYSKNE
+86 KFDLNSANE

-101 DFIQKDIEYIY
+101 DFFQKDIEYIY
-112 GFEVLNEKINK
+112 GFEVLNGNINK
-123 EWLKRKIKSTVPLFI
+123 EWLHRRVKSKADLFI
-138 RENSEWESIKI
+138 RNAPDWESIKI
-149 SHGFKEAENL
+149 SSGFKEAEDL
-159 KKFTRQNALFL
+159 KKYTRPNALFL

-175 FNIEI
+175 FNVEI

-186 WFKNFKILSSD
+186 WFKNFKIISSD
-197 VLSSSFTLNLLEK
+197 ILSNSFTLEMLNKEIEK
-210 ELEKTKIVNFLKTAD
+210 KKIINFLKTAD
-225 LGIEDLVVEK
+225 LGIEDIILEK
-235 EEMSSETVFLPSE
+235 ED
-248 IKRTLSEIKEGR
+248 
-260 LFKPIIKS
+260 FKTI
-268 VHKVYDKENNHSGN
+268 HRVYDSNNNITGN
-282 VELDFN
+282 IEFDFN

-304 IDALENGK
+304 IDALENWK

-371 KDEYGKSKLY
+371 KDKFGKSKLY

-391 LSYMKGYLLGKFGAV
+391 LSYMKSYLLGKFGAL
-406 PDIREF
+406 PEIKEL

>member
-1 MLKSFKVKN
+1 MLKSFKVRN
-10 FKSFKDEVEF
+10 FKSFRDEIEF
-20 SMEKGNTTGFENFNT
+20 SMEKGNTTGLENFNT
-35 IEEKELLKSALIFG
+35 IEDKELLKSAMLFG
-49 ANASGKSNVFLA
+49 ANASGKSNIFLA

-67 IVFNS
+67 IIFNS
-72 STDDTEYQINVDTF
+72 STDDTEYQIITDNF
-86 KFDVYSKNE
+86 KFDLNSANE

-101 DFIQKDIEYIY
+101 DFFQKDIEYIY
-112 GFEVLNEKINK
+112 GFEVLNGNINK
-123 EWLKRKIKSTVPLFI
+123 EWLHRRVKSKADLFI
-138 RENSEWESIKI
+138 RNAPDWESIKI
-149 SHGFKEAENL
+149 SSGFKEAEDL
-159 KKFTRQNALFL
+159 KKYTRPNALFL

-175 FNIEI
+175 FNVEI

-186 WFKNFKILSSD
+186 WFKNFKIISSD
-197 VLSSSFTLNLLEK
+197 ILSNSFTLEMLNKEIEK
-210 ELEKTKIVNFLKTAD
+210 KKIINFLKTAD
-225 LGIEDLVVEK
+225 LGIEDIILEK
-235 EEMSSETVFLPSE
+235 EDVKT
-248 IKRTLSEIKEGR
+248 IHR
-260 LFKPIIKS
+260 
-268 VHKVYDKENNHSGN
+268 VYDSDNNITGN
-282 VELDFN
+282 IEFDFN

-371 KDEYGKSKLY
+371 KDKFGKSKLY

-391 LSYMKGYLLGKFGAV
+391 LSYMKSYLLGKFGAL
-406 PDIREF
+406 PEIKEL